1 MDEKDDDSSI
11 IVVNEPTPLSPLS
24 SPAAAGMK
32 INLHKALDIA
42 ESKELDNSMEAEM
55 ERKSKS
61 EVLIMFELPDGSQ
74 VEEKFM
80 LGHTVEVLKAF
91 LSSECD
97 MDFQSKLFI
106 EDKLLL
112 DPMQLADYID
122 SDSKDDIYVRV
133 EGEMEDV
140 GRK

>member
-1 MDEKDDDSSI
+1 
-11 IVVNEPTPLSPLS
+11 
-24 SPAAAGMK
+24 
-32 INLHKALDIA
+32 
-42 ESKELDNSMEAEM
+42 
-55 ERKSKS
+55 
-61 EVLIMFELPDGSQ
+61 
-74 VEEKFM
+74 M

-106 EDKLLL
+106 DDKLLL